1 MATGTARSR
10 ARRRLRPTDRRAEL
24 LAQALAVFAHRGIGR
39 GGHAEIAKRSGVA
52 VSTVFVYFPSRN
64 ALVDAVLDEVARF
77 LTVMAQEIH
86 GRGRPA
92 TDALYEH
99 VVTFT
104 NSVES
109 HPDHARVWLDWSTAV
124 RERIWVRYLRLQE
137 RVVGIIAATIA
148 RGQREGSIAKQVDA
162 DDVALL
168 LVGSA
173 HLLAQLKFSGQPQ
186 ERIDRFIRVLLGA
199 ALGRTPQS

>member
-1 MATGTARSR
+1 
-10 ARRRLRPTDRRAEL
+10 
-24 LAQALAVFAHRGIGR
+24 
-39 GGHAEIAKRSGVA
+39 VA
-52 VSTVFVYFPSRN
+52 VSTVFVYFPTRK

-77 LTVMAQEIH
+77 LTVMAEEIH
-86 GRGRPA
+86 GRGRPP
-92 TDALYEH
+92 TESLYEH
-99 VVTFT
+99 VVTFA

-109 HPDHARVWLDWSTAV
+109 HPDHARVWLDWSTAI
-124 RERIWVRYLRLQE
+124 RERIWTRYLRLQE

-148 RGQREGSIAKQVDA
+148 RGQREGSIAKQIDP

-173 HLLAQLKFSGQPQ
+173 HLLAQLKFSGQPR
-186 ERIDRFIRVLLGA
+186 ERIDRFIRVLLAA